1 MSLSK
6 YVYYLLQWELRLFT
20 ENVSDVSKGDNKKVF
35 SETEGYES
43 VWFWSVFPLPFKK
56 EKKTGLFRKIRFP
69 PLKFIRKLQRTCM
82 EKGMKYT
89 SWIELVLRE
98 TEDES

>member
-1 MSLSK
+1 MSYIGAIDVLLPEWSCMSLSK

-56 EKKTGLFRKIRFP
+56 EKKTGFP
-69 PLKFIRKLQRTCM
+69 FSST
-82 EKGMKYT
+82 
-89 SWIELVLRE
+89 
-98 TEDES
+98 